1 MAQKYLD
8 INGLTRY
15 HDGLIEYMSEAV
27 GTQGDMSVT
36 DPTNMAYIK
45 NVPDWVRSE
54 TKPEYNAIEVGA
66 DATGTAHTEVS
77 NHNVSETAH
86 EDIRSLIQ
94 EINTQIE
101 ESTWD
106 DKYTKEELDSKDAAT
121 LASAK
126 EYNDSAYANANAYT
140 DQKIADLINGA
151 PTTLDTLGEIATAM
165 ANNEDVVEALNE
177 SIGTKA
183 KQTELDTHT
192 GNNTIHITADERT
205 NWNDANSKKHS
216 HSNKTVLDNTTA
228 SFTTEEKTKLSGI
241 ASGANAYTH
250 PSYTA
255 KSSGLYK
262 VTVDATGHVSATTA
276 VAKSDITAL
285 GIPAQDT
292 TYTLS
297 SITGT
302 LAVSK
307 GGTGATDA
315 ATARTNLGITPAN
328 IGAATSGHTH
338 TSFSSVVTFSGGVG
352 GAEGGEICFAKP
364 ASGSSFGGN
373 ISMDVNANNVRIF
386 GSHNSATKVFNIDF
400 SSMTGSHTAIHTGNY
415 KTYCTPANIGA
426 AAASHG
432 THVSYGTSA
441 SALGTSSAGS
451 ATTVS
456 RSDHVHALPALTSC
470 TGTLTVAKGGTGAT
484 TAAAARTNLG
494 LGAAATCST
503 TTSATSGSAALIT
516 SGAVYT
522 ALAGKANSSHNQAA
536 STITAGTFGGQ
547 VVAPASTAYTTNHV
561 RNQVFTTTDPGAGA
575 STSYANG
582 SIICVYE

>member
-54 TKPEYNAIEVGA
+54 TKPEYNATEVGA

-77 NHNVSETAH
+77 NHDVSETAH
-86 EDIRSLIQ
+86 EDIRNLIQ

-106 DKYTKEELDSKDAAT
+106 DKYTKEEVDSKDAAT

-177 SIGTKA
+177 AIGIKA
-183 KQTELDTHT
+183 NQTELDTHT

-205 NWNDANSKKHS
+205 NWNDANSKKHT

-250 PSYTA
+250 PSTHAASMITGLASVATSGKYSDLSGTPSSLPASDVYSWAKASSKPSYTA
-255 KSSGLYK
+255 SE
-262 VTVDATGHVSATTA
+262 V
-276 VAKSDITAL
+276 
-285 GIPAQDT
+285 
-292 TYTLS
+292 
-297 SITGT
+297 
-302 LAVSK
+302 
-307 GGTGATDA
+307 
-315 ATARTNLGITPAN
+315 
-328 IGAATSGHTH
+328 GAATSGHTH

-373 ISMDVNANNVRIF
+373 ISMDVNANNFRIF